1 MRITDLGT
9 DFVHSWCLEKD
20 GLKVLVDTG
29 YAEDWPHFTQKAE
42 AAGIDWRAL
51 DFLFLTHAHDDHAG
65 FLNAL
70 LEQAQN
76 LRVIASHKALG
87 GLRRGQNGPGGGVPD
102 ADAAAVC
109 RQMVKAGRGRHLF
122 PKLDENFLPR
132 FLWLEDIDLDAFLPG
147 AQGLFLP
154 GHTDDSVGLLWEGLL
169 FCGDAAQ
176 NRPDYPLK
184 TTIWIQDM
192 AIYTKSWQTMIGAKP
207 ARIYPGH
214 GDPFGPEA
222 LEAGLG
228 ALSQI
233 RLNPSIKA

>member
-1 MRITDLGT
+1 
-9 DFVHSWCLEKD
+9 
-20 GLKVLVDTG
+20 
-29 YAEDWPHFTQKAE
+29 
-42 AAGIDWRAL
+42 
-51 DFLFLTHAHDDHAG
+51 
-65 FLNAL
+65 
-70 LEQAQN
+70 
-76 LRVIASHKALG
+76 
-87 GLRRGQNGPGGGVPD
+87 
-102 ADAAAVC
+102 
-109 RQMVKAGRGRHLF
+109 MVKAGRGRHLF